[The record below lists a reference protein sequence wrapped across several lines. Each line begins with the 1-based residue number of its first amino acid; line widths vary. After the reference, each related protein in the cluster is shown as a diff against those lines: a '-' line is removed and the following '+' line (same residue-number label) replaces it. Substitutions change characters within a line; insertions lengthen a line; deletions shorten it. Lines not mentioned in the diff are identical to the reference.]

1 MALTALLAGKTGQ
14 RALPPPAPD
23 PVYGD
28 SEPADLTPPG
38 SPSGPGPCEDDA
50 EVTAGSDEATHAAE
64 SSLLPSPTPCGAV
77 APPAAP
83 PPPPPGLGS
92 RVLVVSHT
100 NAAVDRVLTGLL
112 DRGFDDILRVGPLRR
127 VHRSLLPHSLHAP
140 AARGA
145 DVKSE
150 LEAMLRAAVSPA
162 EAAAVREELARVR
175 AGVLRRRRALLGTA
189 SGPSGSLEGERGL
202 GTQQCAPPSTALAPP
217 SAALLPRPL
226 PTLPHPHTSP
236 PPPLPTRPTRRAQ
249 SLARR
254 VCRPPACPATCHL
267 TSPSWTKP
275 PKSRSPWPSWPWWR
289 DGAGAWW
296 WRATPPSCRPSS
308 RRQWRSPPRLVPAR
322 PPVWDGPFCPVWWRR
337 GTTAT
342 CCAPSTGE

>member
-50 EVTAGSDEATHAAE
+50 EVTAGSDEATNAAD

-236 PPPLPTRPTRRAQ
+236 PPPLPTRPPPPTSAPPPPPQPAQPVVLSRWHDVCVGRRPAQ
-249 SLARR
+249 RR
-254 VCRPPACPATCHL
+254 VI
-267 TSPSWTKP
+267 
-275 PKSRSPWPSWPWWR
+275 
-289 DGAGAWW
+289 
-296 WRATPPSCRPSS
+296 
-308 RRQWRSPPRLVPAR
+308 
-322 PPVWDGPFCPVWWRR
+322 
-337 GTTAT
+337 
-342 CCAPSTGE
+342 